1 MRKIFIPS
9 AIALGLASAYPAL
22 AFDCTALPEWQS
34 NVAYNGGA
42 EVQQGGEA
50 YKSNWWS
57 SGNRPDQHAGQWQE
71 WSSLGQCDNGGNTNQ
86 PPTIDVT
93 SPLNNAQFTDGDS
106 ITLSATAAD
115 SDGSVRDVEF
125 LLNGSSVGVV
135 DTAPY
140 TLAWKAMTGQHTITV
155 VVTDNEGAVTQDN
168 VKITVNPA
176 DGGVP
181 PVVDLAY
188 PTANAQIKDGEQVV
202 LKANASDADGTVTR
216 VEFYVDNQLVG
227 SDDTAPFETVW
238 AATQG
243 SHSFKVKAI
252 DSDNLA
258 VWSQEVTVA
267 VEGST
272 GSGGCAG
279 VPQYKAGTKYAAG
292 DIVQNANYKYACD
305 IAGWCSSDAAWAYE
319 PNTGAYWQEAWTDLG
334 ICAIGPVVTFTTPAD
349 NATVLA
355 GETVTL
361 AVEATDAD
369 GSISGVEFFAAGQS
383 LGVDSQAPYSA
394 NWLASG
400 NSEVSLSAVAT
411 DNEGNEGQ
419 AGVLV
424 KVSDQPL
431 VASLTSPTSGTTV
444 GLGKAVTMAADATS
458 MSGIVTKVEFLVN
471 GRVVATDTSAPYT
484 ASWMPGA
491 VGSYSISALATDNTG
506 LTAATAGATV
516 KVFEQ
521 SAVKHKLIG
530 YWHNFVNGAGCP
542 MNLSEM
548 SKAWDIIDIA
558 FAENDR
564 GSDGTVH
571 FNLYSG
577 DIHSTCPALDPQRF
591 KQDMAALQAEGKVF
605 VLSLGG
611 AEGTITLNTDTDEAN
626 FVSSLT
632 DVVKEWGFDGLDI
645 DLESG
650 SNLLHGTQIQARL
663 PKALKQIEANMG
675 GDMYLT
681 MAPEHPYVQ
690 GGMIAYSGIWG
701 AYIPLIDELRDTLDL
716 LHVQLYNNGGM
727 PNPYLPG
734 AAPEGSVDMMVAQ
747 SKMLIEGFELANGQ
761 RFAPLRDDQVAIG
774 LPSGPS
780 SANSGQAPTQNIL
793 DALDC
798 LTKGTKCG
806 TVKPAF
812 NYPNYGGVMTWSIN
826 WDKHDGYN
834 FSGPVGDKLK
844 AMNAGQ

>member
-22 AFDCTALPEWQS
+22 AADCTALPEWKS

-42 EVQQGGEA
+42 QVQHLGEA

-57 SGNRPDQHAGQWQE
+57 SGNQPDQHSGQWQE
-71 WSSLGQCDNGGNTNQ
+71 WSSLGLCDIPGGNQ
-86 PPTIDVT
+86 PPTISVT
-93 SPLNNAQFTDGDS
+93 SPLNNTQFTDGDS
-106 ITLSATAAD
+106 ITLSANAKDA
-115 SDGSVRDVEF
+115 DGSVLDVEF
-125 LLNGSSVGVV
+125 LLNGASLGVV
-135 DTAPY
+135 DQTPY
-140 TLAWKAMTGQHTITV
+140 QLAWTAVVGQHTISA
-155 VVTDNEGAVTQDN
+155 VVTDNEGAVSNDQ
-168 VKITVNPA
+168 VKVSVVPV
-176 DGGVP
+176 DGTVP

-188 PTANAQIKDGEQVV
+188 PTADAQMKDGDQVV
-202 LKANASDADGTVTR
+202 LKANASDADGTVVL
-216 VEFYVDNQLVG
+216 VEFYVDNKLVG
-227 SDDTAPFETVW
+227 SDDMAPFEVVW
-238 AATQG
+238 AAVQG
-243 SHSFKVKAI
+243 VHTFKVKAI
-252 DSDNLA
+252 DTDNLE

-267 VEGST
+267 VEGSQV
-272 GSGGCAG
+272 GGGCAG
-279 VPQYKAGTKYAAG
+279 VPQYQAGTQYSSG
-292 DIVQNANYKYACD
+292 DVVQNANHKYQCD

-319 PNTGAYWQEAWTDLG
+319 PNSGAHWQDAWTELG
-334 ICAIGPVVTFTTPAD
+334 ICAIGPSVTFTTPTD

-355 GETVTL
+355 GETITL

-369 GSISGVEFFAAGQS
+369 GSVSGVEFFAAGQS
-383 LGVDSQAPYSA
+383 LGVDTQAPYSA
-394 NWLASG
+394 NWLAAG
-400 NSEVSLSAVAT
+400 NSAVSLSAVAT
-411 DNEGNEGQ
+411 DNEGNEGT

-424 KVSDQPL
+424 NVSDQPL
-431 VASLTSPTSGTTV
+431 VASLTSPSSGTTV
-444 GLGKAVTMAADATS
+444 GLGKTVSLAADATS
-458 MSGIVTKVEFLVN
+458 MNGVVSKVEFLVN
-471 GRVVATDTSAPYT
+471 GTVVATDTSAPYT
-484 ASWMPGA
+484 ASWIPGA
-491 VGSYSISALATDNTG
+491 VGNYTISALATDNTG

-521 SAVKHKLIG
+521 SAVKHNLIG

-542 MNLSEM
+542 INLSEM

-564 GSDGTVH
+564 NSDGTVH

-577 DIHSTCPALDPQRF
+577 DIHSSCPALDPQKF

-632 DVVKEWGFDGLDI
+632 DIVKVWGFDGLDI

-650 SNLLHGTQIQARL
+650 SNLLHGSQIQARL
-663 PKALKQIEANMG
+663 PRALKQIEANMG

-681 MAPEHPYVQ
+681 MAPEHPYVH

-716 LHVQLYNNGGM
+716 LHVQLYNNGGL

-798 LTKGTKCG
+798 LTKGTRCG
-806 TVKPAF
+806 TVVPAF
-812 NYPNYGGVMTWSIN
+812 TYPNYGGVMTWSIN

>member
-1 MRKIFIPS
+1 MHKIFLRS
-9 AIALGLASAYPAL
+9 AIALSIAYAYPAL
-22 AFDCTALPEWQS
+22 AVDCSSLPQWQGDA
-34 NVAYNGGA
+34 VYNTGSK
-42 EVQQGGEA
+42 VQQNGEA
-50 YKSNWWS
+50 FKANWWTT
-57 SGNRPDQHAGQWQE
+57 GNAPEAHSGQWQE
-71 WSSLGQCDNGGNTNQ
+71 WERLGVCDTAGGNE
-86 PPTIDVT
+86 PPAVTVT
-93 SPLNNAQFTDGDS
+93 SPLNNAQFNDGDV
-106 ITLSATAAD
+106 ITLSAQATD
-115 SDGSVRDVEF
+115 SDGTVADVEF
-125 LLNGSSVGVV
+125 FVDGVSEGVV
-135 DTAPY
+135 TKTPYQISWTAV
-140 TLAWKAMTGQHTITV
+140 AGQHTIKA
-155 VVTDNEGAVTQDN
+155 VVTDNQGAASQNSVV
-168 VKITVNPA
+168 VKVVA
-176 DGGVP
+176 AGGALP
-181 PVVDLAY
+181 PVVDLVY
-188 PTANAQIKDGEQVV
+188 PTATAQLKEGDQVTLKADASDKDGNVA
-202 LKANASDADGTVTR
+202 L
-216 VEFYVDNQLVG
+216 VEFYVDNTLVG
-227 SDDTAPFETVW
+227 TDDTAPYTSQW
-238 AATQG
+238 LAAEGNHT
-243 SHSFKVKAI
+243 FKVKAK
-252 DSDNLA
+252 DNDNLE
-258 VWSQEVTVA
+258 VWSQEVSVA
-267 VEGST
+267 VT
-272 GSGGCAG
+272 GASVGGGCAG
-279 VPQYKAGTKYAAG
+279 VPQYVAGTKYGVG
-292 DIVQNANYKYACD
+292 DIVQNGNYKYECD
-305 IAGWCSSDAAWAYE
+305 VAGWCSSDAAWAYE
-319 PNTGAYWQEAWTDLG
+319 PNTGLYWSDAWTELG
-334 ICAIGPVVTFTTPAD
+334 ICAIVPVVNFTSPAD

-355 GETVTL
+355 GETVAL
-361 AVEATDAD
+361 AVNATDAD
-369 GSISGVEFFAAGQS
+369 GSIAGVEFFASGQS
-383 LGVDSQAPYSA
+383 LGTDTQAPYSM
-394 NWLASG
+394 NWLAAGAGS
-400 NSEVSLSAVAT
+400 VSLTAVAT
-411 DNEGNEGQ
+411 DNEGNTGD

-431 VASLTSPTSGTTV
+431 VASLTSPSSGTTV
-444 GLGKAVTMAADATS
+444 GLGKAVTLAAEAS
-458 MSGIVTKVEFLVN
+458 SLNGSVSKVDFLVN
-471 GRVVATDTSAPYT
+471 GAVQATDTTAPYSV
-484 ASWMPGA
+484 SWTPGA
-491 VGSYSISALATDNTG
+491 VGSYTVSAMATDSSG
-506 LTAATAGATV
+506 LTATTAGATV

-542 MNLSEM
+542 INLSEM

-564 GSDGTVH
+564 NSDGTVH

-577 DIHSTCPALDPQRF
+577 DIYSDCPALDPQTF

-632 DVVKEWGFDGLDI
+632 DIVKEWGFDGLDI

-663 PKALKQIEANMG
+663 PRALKKIEANMG

-681 MAPEHPYVQ
+681 MAPEHPYVH

-716 LHVQLYNNGGM
+716 LHVQLYNNGGL

-734 AAPEGSVDMMVAQ
+734 SAPEGSVDMMVAQ

-806 TVKPAF
+806 AVKPAF